1 MKKVYK
7 VLHGWSQS
15 QNEYEICHG

>member
-15 QNEYEICHG
+15 QNEYEICYG